1 MAHWVYILAVASGP
15 VAFAV
20 WRLTRSFLLII
31 GGLTTNSQRS
41 KQCEKMVI
49 LSRGDAKEILKYLV
63 EPSEKAQLPSTEGGQ
78 AGVDGIS

>member
-1 MAHWVYILAVASGP
+1 
-15 VAFAV
+15 
-20 WRLTRSFLLII
+20 
-31 GGLTTNSQRS
+31 
-41 KQCEKMVI
+41 MVI